1 MAGAFTPYFLRN
13 FRIEISGFVSDV
25 QAGGWLGGE
34 KSLPER
40 EALAHLSHLWLLKF
54 LVSGFFLF
62 VEISGQ

>member
-1 MAGAFTPYFLRN
+1 MKKKKAPVAGAFTPYFLRN

-40 EALAHLSHLWLLKF
+40 EALAHLSHLWLRMNDKK
-54 LVSGFFLF
+54 
-62 VEISGQ
+62 